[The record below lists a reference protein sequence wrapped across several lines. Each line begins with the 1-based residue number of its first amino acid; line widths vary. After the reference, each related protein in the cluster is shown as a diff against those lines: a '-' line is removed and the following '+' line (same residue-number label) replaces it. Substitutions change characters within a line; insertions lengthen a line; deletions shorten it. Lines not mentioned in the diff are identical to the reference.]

1 MRKSISGPLG
11 LFVFV
16 FPLTIAA
23 EDLSEVVI
31 TANRVPEPLD
41 AALAATTVLTRELI
55 QARQATSIEDLLQG
69 VEGLSIGNSG
79 GPGKLTSFFVRGAD
93 ADHLLVLV
101 DGVRIGSATAGTAA
115 LQNLPVE
122 MIERIEFVRGPR
134 SSLYGSDA
142 IGGVLQIFTHR
153 HTGDGFRPEFALTG
167 GSLGTR
173 RGYAALA
180 GGDDRAW
187 FRVQASAEAT
197 RGFDACRGSST
208 QFAGCF
214 TEEPD
219 ADGYRYRSGSLAA
232 GWQLDEHTRI
242 EGNLLRATSHVEYD
256 GSFTNESRIL
266 QQVAGVSAS
275 REIGSGRASAVH
287 PRPRLG
293 SFARLPG
300 RQLRGSIPDAPRQ
313 RQPAVE
319 FPLAVGR
326 LLTLGV
332 DHQRD
337 HVASDTAYVSSARNN
352 TALFAQFVGDAG
364 PWRTEFS
371 LRGDDNAQ
379 FGQHATGTAA
389 IGYAWSDAIQLLVQ
403 AGTGFKAP
411 SFNDLY
417 YPFFGNPELDP
428 ERSRSFELALRGH
441 ADSARWRLS
450 LFATTVPRPDRP
462 GRELSAG
469 EYRHGASAR
478 HRGRAPPRIA
488 PPAPTRVCGGRR
500 PPGIWIW
507 NAALA
512 RMCSEFGGWVRVT
525 GRTTPPTPGAWV
537 AMAHSTCGPKRG
549 SRATGDCRCVRRTCW
564 TGATKPWRSTTSLAE
579 LRCDVAVT
587 PRIEPG
593 IGGSAA
599 GHWAGCRGAV
609 HVPGLQQL
617 PIGRCIAR

>member
-1 MRKSISGPLG
+1 MRKSIAGPLG
-11 LFVFV
+11 LIASVFSLAV
-16 FPLTIAA
+16 AAGDLT
-23 EDLSEVVI
+23 EVVV
-31 TANRVPEPLD
+31 TANRVPESLD
-41 AALAATTVLTRELI
+41 AALAATTVLTSDQIQSR
-55 QARQATSIEDLLQG
+55 QARSIEDLLQG

-122 MIERIEFVRGPR
+122 MIQRIEFVRGPR

-153 HTGDGFRPEFALTG
+153 QTGGGFKPEVALTG
-167 GSLGTR
+167 GSLHTR
-173 RGYAALA
+173 RGHAALA
-180 GGDDRAW
+180 GGDERAW
-187 FRVQASAEAT
+187 FRVQASAEST

-219 ADGYRYRSGSLAA
+219 ADGYRYRSGSLAG
-232 GWQLDEHTRI
+232 GWQLDEHTRL
-242 EGNLLRATSHVEYD
+242 EGNLLRATSHAEYD

-275 REIGSGRASAVH
+275 RELGAGGRLQFNLGRAWDRSRDYQGDTFVGRFETRRDSAS
-287 PRPRLG
+287 L
-293 SFARLPG
+293 
-300 RQLRGSIPDAPRQ
+300 QWNY
-313 RQPAVE
+313 
-319 FPLAVGR
+319 PLAVGR
-326 LLTLGV
+326 LLTLGL

-337 HVASDTAYVSSARNN
+337 HVASDTAYVRSARDN

-389 IGYAWSDAIQLLVQ
+389 IGYAWSDAMQLLVQ

-428 ERSRSFELALRGH
+428 ERSRSFELAVRGH
-441 ADSARWRLS
+441 AESARWRVS
-450 LFATTVPRPDRP
+450 LFATRFRDLIDLDANFLPANID
-462 GRELSAG
+462 
-469 EYRHGASAR
+469 SAR
-478 HRGRAPPRIA
+478 VLGIEAGTGFTWRGLRVESGITWQDTENRSFGPNQGNRLARRPRLSGHLDLERRFGAHVFGVRWMGEGDRQDNAANTRRLGGYGTLDLRAETRIA
-488 PPAPTRVCGGRR
+488 RDWRLQVRAANLLDRR
-500 PPGIWIW
+500 YETVAFY
-507 NAALA
+507 NQ
-512 RMCSEFGGWVRVT
+512 S
-525 GRTTPPTPGAWV
+525 GRTGYLTVRYAPV
-537 AMAHSTCGPKRG
+537 
-549 SRATGDCRCVRRTCW
+549 SR
-564 TGATKPWRSTTSLAE
+564 
-579 LRCDVAVT
+579 
-587 PRIEPG
+587 
-593 IGGSAA
+593 
-599 GHWAGCRGAV
+599 
-609 HVPGLQQL
+609 
-617 PIGRCIAR
+617 

>member
-11 LFVFV
+11 LFAFV

-187 FRVQASAEAT
+187 FRLQASAEAT

-242 EGNLLRATSHVEYD
+242 QGNLLRATSHVEYD

-266 QQVAGVSAS
+266 QQVAGLSAS
-275 REIGSGRASAVH
+275 RELEAGGRLQFTLGRAWDRS
-287 PRPRLG
+287 RDYLG
-293 SFARLPG
+293 ESFAG
-300 RQLRGSIPDAPRQ
+300 RFQTRRDSASLQ
-313 RQPAVE
+313 WNV
-319 FPLAVGR
+319 PLAAGR

-364 PWRTEFS
+364 PWRAEFS

-389 IGYAWSDAIQLLVQ
+389 VGYAWSDALQLLVQ

-417 YPFFGNPELDP
+417 YPFFGNPALDP

-441 ADSARWRLS
+441 ADSTRWRLS
-450 LFATTVPRPDRP
+450 LFATRFRDMIGLDESFLPANIDTARVLGIEAGTGFMWRGFRLESGVTWQDAQDRS
-462 GRELSAG
+462 G
-469 EYRHGASAR
+469 GANQGNRLAR
-478 HRGRAPPRIA
+478 RPRIS
-488 PPAPTRVCGGRR
+488 GHLDLERR
-500 PPGIWIW
+500 IGNHVLGLRWVGEGERQD
-507 NAALA
+507 NAANTRRVGGYGTLDLRAETQVA
-512 RMCSEFGGWVRVT
+512 RDWRLQVRAANLLDRHYET
-525 GRTTPPTPGAWV
+525 MAFFNQSGRTGYLT
-537 AMAHSTCGPKRG
+537 
-549 SRATGDCRCVRRTCW
+549 
-564 TGATKPWRSTTSLAE
+564 
-579 LRCDVAVT
+579 LRYS
-587 PRIEPG
+587 P
-593 IGGSAA
+593 
-599 GHWAGCRGAV
+599 
-609 HVPGLQQL
+609 
-617 PIGRCIAR
+617 IAR